1 MKNAQGGMKVQAYK
15 GSCIGVV
22 IQSTTWEGE
31 IIRVNQK
38 SIRVR
43 LTESTSRFGKK
54 ITSHWD
60 NFNTEVTFRFSKV
73 LSNGNSYYRSEC
85 GIYGGIEVK

>member
-1 MKNAQGGMKVQAYK
+1 MKNAQVGMKVQAYK

-60 NFNTEVTFRFSKV
+60 SFNTEVTFRFSKV

>member
-1 MKNAQGGMKVQAYK
+1 MKNAQVGMKVQAYK

-22 IQSTTWEGE
+22 IQSTTWEGK

>member
-1 MKNAQGGMKVQAYK
+1 MKNAQVGMKVQAYK

-31 IIRVNQK
+31 IIRVNPK

>member
-1 MKNAQGGMKVQAYK
+1 MKNAQVGMKVQAYK